1 MRAEYGKS
9 VLQELSS
16 RLIKDFGK
24 VFVRT
29 LQQIK
34 KFCEMFL
41 NTNAL
46 RSQLIWTHYRLLMSA
61 ENEQARQWYMDKAIA
76 SAW

>member
-24 VFVRT
+24 VFCAD
-29 LQQIK
+29 I
-34 KFCEMFL
+34 
-41 NTNAL
+41 A
-46 RSQLIWTHYRLLMSA
+46 A
-61 ENEQARQWYMDKAIA
+61 DKEIL
-76 SAW
+76 